1 MINKPS
7 LAEMLRSISH
17 DLTVS
22 IKPALSDEAL
32 VTKVQMMAALMD
44 AIAIRTERESD
55 WRAEQIQAI
64 VAVAAD
70 AVPRLGEAHPASKA
84 LEAIS
89 DHSPTDKTYQ
99 QASELLSCLAEAAFE
114 NADAELQTKVEG
126 LLNARLAAEVAVIG
140 ENFEAIGRG

>member
-1 MINKPS
+1 MINKPT

-22 IKPALSDEAL
+22 IEPALNDESL

-44 AIAIRTERESD
+44 AIAIRTEREGD

-70 AVPRLGEAHPASKA
+70 AVPRLGEGHPASKA

-89 DHSPTDKTYQ
+89 DHSPTDETYQ

-114 NADAELQTKVEG
+114 TADAELQTKVEG
-126 LLNARLAAEVAVIG
+126 LLNQRLAAEVAVIG